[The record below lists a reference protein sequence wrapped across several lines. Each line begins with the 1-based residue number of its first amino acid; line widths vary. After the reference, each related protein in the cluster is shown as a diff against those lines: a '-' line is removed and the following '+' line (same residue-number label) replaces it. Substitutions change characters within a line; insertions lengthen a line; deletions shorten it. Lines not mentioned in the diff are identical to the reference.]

1 MPQPSFGST
10 NSITPGGTSA
20 VDPFHPTAAA
30 PVVAPAPKQAV
41 IVTSGPARAATA
53 ENTSKLMQVT
63 QPNLGPINPTQT
75 RLDNRN
81 TAASSTT
88 TPTPTG
94 DKAQIPEANMPAGG
108 YSNGTS
114 GNSSSTSDPTSSI
127 KDPAIA
133 AQMKTTLANI
143 DSEVTQ
149 AQSNIDNVKA
159 RSLNDPAATAMVDQ
173 IKAKYD
179 AQFKLLNARNTQLLG
194 RASNANAA
202 FGGLGEMSQNFLSEE
217 QSKADQRV
225 SDLQSQEDAAITK
238 AQIAYQTQNFKD
250 LNTAMDAYDKANKAK
265 LDALNK
271 LMTETDKSVKDMQ
284 AQQKLE
290 MAQEKQAVTLDVT
303 KSANLG
309 NALAKQ
315 IADSG
320 ITDQSQIDSY
330 IQSAAQ
336 EYGIN
341 NPDILRSAIE
351 KARQT
356 LLKTD
361 VSAANTLDSIKN
373 RDAGTDIKQQNAN
386 TSAERARISASK
398 KGGGGSKPKFVTST
412 AISTATPQF
421 EAHKGEDGYID
432 PAKWIAGRKNW
443 QAEGGTEASYKSN
456 FIKYLNPASY
466 EKAGYKSPTKASGSS
481 QYQLGK

>member
-1 MPQPSFGST
+1 MPDTQTGQPSFGST

-20 VDPFHPTAAA
+20 VDPFHPTAQA
-30 PVVAPAPKQAV
+30 PVVAPAPKQAA

-53 ENTSKLMQVT
+53 DNTNKLMQVT
-63 QPNLGPINPTQT
+63 QPTQT
-75 RLDNRN
+75 QVDNRN
-81 TAASSTT
+81 ADANKTTAPTGGTTTT
-88 TPTPTG
+88 TPTDTSTG
-94 DKAQIPEANMPAGG
+94 TNYDKSVAG
-108 YSNGTS
+108 
-114 GNSSSTSDPTSSI
+114 I

-133 AQMKTTLANI
+133 SQMKSTLQNL

-149 AQSNIDNVKA
+149 AQSNIDAVKA
-159 RSLNDPAATAMVDQ
+159 RSLNDPAAQAMVAQ
-173 IKAKYD
+173 ITQKYD
-179 AQFKLLNARNTQLLG
+179 VQKQLLAARNTQFLG
-194 RASNANAA
+194 RASTANAA
-202 FGGLGEMSQNFLSEE
+202 FGGLGQMSQSFLNEE

-225 SDLQSQEDAAITK
+225 ADLQSQEDAAITK

-250 LNTAMDAYDKANKAK
+250 LNTSMDAYDKANKAK

-271 LMTETDKSVKDMQ
+271 LMSETDKSVKEMQ

-309 NALAKQ
+309 NALAKS

-330 IQSAAQ
+330 IQSAAH
-336 EYGIN
+336 EYGIT

-386 TSAERARISASK
+386 TAAQRAA
-398 KGGGGSKPKFVTST
+398 KGGGKGTKPGKFNTST

-421 EAHKGEDGYID
+421 EKIKGSDGYID
-432 PAKWIAGRKNW
+432 PAKWIAGRKTW
-443 QAEGGTEASYKSN
+443 QEEGGTEASYKSN
-456 FIKYLNPASY
+456 FIKYLNPDSHAQ
-466 EKAGYKSPTKASGSS
+466 AGYKSATKTSAGS
-481 QYQLGK
+481 QYKI